1 MGDNKR
7 KRGRKPKTPETLET
21 TATTTTT
28 TTATTTVADNPST
41 IIDDDFSV
49 GNVELIDNGPPSQ
62 LGRGRRGRPKKH
74 PAIPEKPPAGRRLT
88 RSDSNG
94 AVPAVPPP
102 VEAGGATPMDAD
114 PIWERLSTR
123 VLPSMDSVVKVF
135 CVHTEPNFSLPW
147 QRKRQYSSSSTGF
160 VISGKRVLTNAHSVE
175 HYTQV
180 KLKKRGSDT
189 KYLATVL
196 AIGTECDIGN

>member
-7 KRGRKPKTPETLET
+7 KRGRKPKNPSPETLET
-21 TATTTTT
+21 TATAP
-28 TTATTTVADNPST
+28 TTAIAAEPSPSNV
-41 IIDDDFSV
+41 DDDFSI
-49 GNVELIDNGPPSQ
+49 GNVELIDNNTASSQ
-62 LGRGRRGRPKKH
+62 LGRGRGRGRPKKL
-74 PAIPEKPPAGRRLT
+74 PTVPDKAPAGRRVT
-88 RSDSNG
+88 RGVDSNG
-94 AVPAVPPP
+94 AVPTVAVE
-102 VEAGGATPMDAD
+102 VGGATTMDAD
-114 PIWERLSTR
+114 PIWESVSAR
-123 VLPSMDSVVKVF
+123 VMPSMDSVVKVF

-147 QRKRQYSSSSTGF
+147 QRKRQYSSSSSGF

>member
-7 KRGRKPKTPETLET
+7 KRGRKPKNPSPETLET
-21 TATTTTT
+21 T
-28 TTATTTVADNPST
+28 TTAAITTIAAEPSPSNN
-41 IIDDDFSV
+41 DDDFSI
-49 GNVELIDNGPPSQ
+49 GNVELIDNNTASSQ
-62 LGRGRRGRPKKH
+62 LVRSRGRGRPKKL
-74 PAIPEKPPAGRRLT
+74 PTVPDKNPAGRRVT
-88 RSDSNG
+88 RGVDSNG
-94 AVPAVPPP
+94 AVPTVP
-102 VEAGGATPMDAD
+102 VEVGGAITMDAD
-114 PIWERLSTR
+114 PIWESVSAR
-123 VLPSMDSVVKVF
+123 VMPSMDSVVKVF

-147 QRKRQYSSSSTGF
+147 QRKRQYSSSSSGF